1 MGFFKEGKSMK
12 YKNKDGIELSYT
24 NDNDVHQ
31 VLVKEVVS
39 EAIKIL
45 TTYNRFDG
53 RSAEYALQRGVN
65 FLKDNFDLWEDDY
78 LYNTEFGDG
87 RTEEEMEAVDNRNKD
102 EWRIKQFN
110 RNRDSKDQVS
120 TLEELENK
128 IKNL

>member
-1 MGFFKEGKSMK
+1 MK

-53 RSAEYALQRGVN
+53 RSAEYALDRGVN
-65 FLKDNFDLWEDDY
+65 FLKDNFDLWED
-78 LYNTEFGDG
+78 
-87 RTEEEMEAVDNRNKD
+87 
-102 EWRIKQFN
+102 
-110 RNRDSKDQVS
+110 
-120 TLEELENK
+120 
-128 IKNL
+128 